1 MEHVYWLLDCNWL
14 FILSERLMKKILFSF
29 LVVVGTSAISSAQFI
44 VKDSY
49 SETTDVSNQGVV
61 VGYTT
66 WAGPYTLWFPD
77 TQTHDTIYG
86 IAPGNGVGGRAM
98 FSADG
103 MKLSGTSSGS
113 SGPEMSLYNY
123 ATGVWTP
130 LGSLGFS
137 VDNTLSNGYSI
148 SGDGATV
155 VGNAW
160 ADTTGGLAY
169 TTAIA
174 WTQAEGI
181 MDLGTLYPGKS
192 TRANAVSANG
202 AVVVGWQDFNG
213 PWKSAV
219 WRKDPMGGYYVNE
232 YLLVDNAGNPNDEF
246 NQLGECTAVSADGN
260 WVGGYG
266 DFATNGNPWIWSQ
279 ATGMVDLGT
288 LAAGATGY
296 VAAINQDGTMAIGRF
311 QQGPWD
317 PELPFIWTPAGGI
330 QNLNDY
336 ATNTLQLDLG
346 TNVIYSANCM
356 SPDGHYIA
364 GYGVDTVSFAYIT
377 YRMRSEPVGISEQ
390 AMDHISLSPN
400 PCENSF
406 SLTGEASF
414 TVQLRSLS
422 GETITELELMEAQPM
437 DVSFLSSG
445 VYFLKC
451 TSGDGRSKTF
461 RMVKN

>member
-1 MEHVYWLLDCNWL
+1 
-14 FILSERLMKKILFSF
+14 MKKLFLTCLSF
-29 LVVVGTSAISSAQFI
+29 SMSIASVSYGQFI

-49 SETTDVSNQGVV
+49 YETTDVSNQGTV

-66 WAGPYTLWFPD
+66 WAGPYSLWHPD
-77 TQTHDTIYG
+77 TQTNDTIYG
-86 IAPGNGVGGRAM
+86 LAPGNGVGGRAM
-98 FSADG
+98 FSTDG
-103 MKLSGTSSGS
+103 TKISGTSNGPVA
-113 SGPEMSLYNY
+113 PEMSVYNMSNQ
-123 ATGVWTP
+123 TWTV

-137 VDNTLSNGYSI
+137 VDNNLSNGYAI
-148 SGDGATV
+148 SGDGTTV

-160 ADTTGGLAY
+160 ADTTGGVAY

-181 MDLGTLYPGKS
+181 MDLGTLFPTKS

-202 AVVVGWQDFNG
+202 EVVVGWQDFNG

-260 WVGGYG
+260 WIGGYG

-279 ATGMVDLGT
+279 ATGMIDLGT

-296 VAAINQDGTMAIGRF
+296 VAAINADGTMAVGRF

-317 PELPFIWTPAGGI
+317 PELPFIWTATGGI
-330 QNLNDY
+330 QNLNTY
-336 ATNTLQLDLG
+336 ASNTLQLDLG
-346 TNVIYSANCM
+346 SNVIYSANCM

-364 GYGVDTVSFAYIT
+364 GYGIDTVSFAYIT
-377 YRMRSEPVGISEQ
+377 YRLSTEPLSISETE
-390 AMDHISLSPN
+390 IENLSVSPN
-400 PCENSF
+400 PFENTITLKSDD
-406 SLTGEASF
+406 EK
-414 TVQLRSLS
+414 TVQVVSLRGEQLMQFTTNGMEEIDLS
-422 GETITELELMEAQPM
+422 ALAN
-437 DVSFLSSG
+437 G

-451 TSGDGRSKTF
+451 ITKDLRTKTLHI
-461 RMVKN
+461 VKS